1 MSKRISTTRV
11 CTVLLA
17 LFSSLFCLA
26 WSKPAQAKQRRA
38 LIVGSNKAPPGLST
52 LRFAHDDAR
61 KLRNVFTELGG
72 VDESSVELLLEP
84 TKEELMAAFGR
95 LQKESEDISQLVFYY
110 SGHADDSGLRLGQET
125 IPLETIHQFLENDK
139 FAVRLA
145 LLDSCQSGAA
155 SRTKGGKM
163 RPGVDIRWMVEPSVK
178 GAALITSSSA
188 EEASIERDDLGGSL
202 FTHFFVSGLR
212 GAADNNQDGR
222 VSLEEV
228 FRYSYDHT
236 LARSTQSRAGTQ
248 HPTYEY
254 RIAGQRQLVLTWL
267 DMPSFIEFKKE
278 LSGSYVVFDR
288 GRGQVVAELAKKPGV
303 RRRLWLA
310 EGDYFIKKRLADA
323 VLIQKL
329 AVTKGK
335 GHVLH
340 EHEMRTIPY
349 EEDVTKG
356 RLSSVFQTNWHYGSP
371 YRDKTAFTLRRGEM
385 SAGLRK
391 IEYGVSDEIT
401 LYVSPLA
408 GLFLTA
414 NFGGTFKMM
423 QRDTLVWSLNT
434 EISQSYFQRAF
445 SDAQR
450 SDIRLSLG
458 TNLSWTPTPALVLSL
473 STGWGLDSRAD
484 IVGFDWETQIAKFGG
499 SLTWNLGESD
509 LIQVFGDSEITI
521 VSPVEKNLNGTMG
534 WSAGSFYAHRWGM
547 LRTGLGV
554 RYSSGLANDF
564 YVSSSITPVLD
575 IWWRW

>member
-1 MSKRISTTRV
+1 
-11 CTVLLA
+11 
-17 LFSSLFCLA
+17 
-26 WSKPAQAKQRRA
+26 
-38 LIVGSNKAPPGLST
+38 
-52 LRFAHDDAR
+52 
-61 KLRNVFTELGG
+61 
-72 VDESSVELLLEP
+72 
-84 TKEELMAAFGR
+84 
-95 LQKESEDISQLVFYY
+95 
-110 SGHADDSGLRLGQET
+110 
-125 IPLETIHQFLENDK
+125 
-139 FAVRLA
+139 
-145 LLDSCQSGAA
+145 
-155 SRTKGGKM
+155 
-163 RPGVDIRWMVEPSVK
+163 
-178 GAALITSSSA
+178 
-188 EEASIERDDLGGSL
+188 
-202 FTHFFVSGLR
+202 
-212 GAADNNQDGR
+212 
-222 VSLEEV
+222 
-228 FRYSYDHT
+228 
-236 LARSTQSRAGTQ
+236 
-248 HPTYEY
+248 
-254 RIAGQRQLVLTWL
+254 
-267 DMPSFIEFKKE
+267 
-278 LSGSYVVFDR
+278 
-288 GRGQVVAELAKKPGV
+288 
-303 RRRLWLA
+303 
-310 EGDYFIKKRLADA
+310 
-323 VLIQKL
+323 
-329 AVTKGK
+329 
-335 GHVLH
+335 
-340 EHEMRTIPY
+340 
-349 EEDVTKG
+349 
-356 RLSSVFQTNWHYGSP
+356 
-371 YRDKTAFTLRRGEM
+371 M